1 MKGAGFFPHT
11 SQSGSAFK
19 GRGRADA
26 AEEGTEAEEEAEVE
40 ATAEAAAEATAEAA
54 AGAADVEVGWVEAR
68 RLEGGVED
76 EGENPSVDGDGL
88 LEAPAFFPPLFFG
101 MVVVCGVVSN

>member
-1 MKGAGFFPHT
+1 MKEAGFFPHT

-19 GRGRADA
+19 GRGGADA
-26 AEEGTEAEEEAEVE
+26 AEEGTEAEEEAE
-40 ATAEAAAEATAEAA
+40 AEVAAEAA

-68 RLEGGVED
+68 RLEGGVEEVVED
-76 EGENPSVDGDGL
+76 GTNSVWGGDGL

-101 MVVVCGVVSN
+101 MVVVCGVVSNE